1 MYGMT
6 NEQLVKQLIRLLN
19 EKNAIPSD
27 SIKNA
32 IPVGISNR
40 HIHLSQ
46 QDLESLFG
54 EGYELTPIKELKQP
68 GQYAAKET
76 VLIAGPKG
84 TFEKVRVLGPV
95 RPVSQI
101 EISKS
106 DSFTLGIKPPVR
118 ESGDL
123 TNAATLTVIGPFGSV
138 IMEKKVIIAKRHI
151 HMTPIEAEQLNV
163 IDRQLVSIRV
173 EGERGGTLDEVV
185 IRVSDQFR
193 LECHLDMDEANALG
207 ISNNQ
212 MITIMPKK

>member
-1 MYGMT
+1 MT

-27 SIKNA
+27 SIKNT

-54 EGYELTPIKELKQP
+54 EGYKLTPIKELKQP

-185 IRVSDQFR
+185 IRVSDQFL